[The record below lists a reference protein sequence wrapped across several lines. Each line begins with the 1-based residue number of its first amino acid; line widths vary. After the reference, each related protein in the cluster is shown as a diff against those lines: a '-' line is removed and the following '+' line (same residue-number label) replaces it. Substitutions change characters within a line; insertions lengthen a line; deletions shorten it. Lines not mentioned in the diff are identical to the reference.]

1 MNIWEVLGINPT
13 RNKKEIKRAYAQKVK
28 QCHSEDNPVEWER
41 LHEAYSRALKYADG
55 GNISGRTYEF
65 FEKRGS
71 TTVNTPSVPDHEEL
85 QTDFNYDSEISNEN
99 QEKQE
104 NSEKNYFDSIKFD
117 ELNGVQEWN
126 QEEVS
131 RRLGEIFEIE
141 DAEKCASEF
150 EGFTNSP
157 DIRILFYTPLF
168 WKCIDSKMR
177 QNDMHCEKA
186 HRICLILSNIY
197 EDLESLM
204 DNDTKQ
210 IILRSISFL
219 KERSSQP
226 KKKSKVN
233 TFLQTLGFILLL
245 ILIATIVTQQRWKS
259 SDGYRYKYREKYED
273 SVENVKEMQEGMAEY
288 VEELNNE
295 NTNTLLQI
303 LFRDI
308 EADRYPDHNTNP
320 NNYVYTV
327 WEGAEQC
334 LFVQFADNAEKQG
347 LIICKDEE
355 LSRESCEVFDNL
367 MIEDLLKDIR
377 ESNSKDIDKLLNTKK
392 WKLEIELS
400 DKEKTIPWLSQLGTQ
415 VYAQA
420 EWANLDYFARMELEK
435 RKFMDCSTYNTSEIR
450 GSLGKLVFYVP
461 GEKDYSEEQNKSLE
475 KKLDKVSDFYRYYDI
490 EVRSL
495 AE

>member
-1 MNIWEVLGINPT
+1 MNIWEILGIKPT
-13 RNKKEIKRAYAQKVK
+13 RNKKEIKKAYAQKVK
-28 QCHSEDNPVEWER
+28 QCHSEDNPIEWER
-41 LHEAYSRALKYADG
+41 LHEAYSMALKYADG
-55 GNISGRTYEF
+55 GNISGRKYEF
-65 FEKRGS
+65 FEKGFS
-71 TTVNTPSVPDHEEL
+71 TTENSSSVPDHEEL
-85 QTDFNYDSEISNEN
+85 QSDFNYDSEINNEK

-104 NSEKNYFDSIKFD
+104 NQEKNYFDAIDFNEFK
-117 ELNGVQEWN
+117 GVQEWN

-131 RRLGEIFEIE
+131 KRLGEIFEIE
-141 DAEKCASEF
+141 DAEKCACEF
-150 EGFTNSP
+150 EEYTNSP
-157 DIRILFYTPLF
+157 DIRLLFYTPLF
-168 WKCIDSKMR
+168 WKCVDSKMR
-177 QNDMHCEKA
+177 QNNMHCEKA
-186 HRICLILSNIY
+186 RRICLILSKIY
-197 EDLESLM
+197 EDLENLM
-204 DNDTKQ
+204 NNDTKQ

-219 KERSSQP
+219 KEMDIQP
-226 KKKSKVN
+226 KKESKGK
-233 TFLQTLGFILLL
+233 TFFQTLGFILLL
-245 ILIATIVTQQRWKS
+245 ILVATIVTQQRWKS
-259 SDGYRYKYREKYED
+259 SDGYQYKHREKYED

-295 NTNTLLQI
+295 NTNTLLQV

-308 EADRYPDHNTNP
+308 ETDRYPDHNP
-320 NNYVYTV
+320 NNYVYTA

-355 LSRESCEVFDNL
+355 LSRESYEVFDNL

-392 WKLEIELS
+392 WKVDIELS

-435 RKFMDCSTYNTSEIR
+435 RKFIDCSTYNTSELR

-461 GEKDYSEEQNKSLE
+461 GGKNYSEEQNKSLE

>member
-1 MNIWEVLGINPT
+1 MNIWEILGIKPT
-13 RNKKEIKRAYAQKVK
+13 RNKKEIKKAYAQKVK
-28 QCHSEDNPVEWER
+28 QCHSEDNPIEWER
-41 LHEAYSRALKYADG
+41 LHEAYSMALKYADG
-55 GNISGRTYEF
+55 GNISGRKYEF
-65 FEKRGS
+65 FEKGFS
-71 TTVNTPSVPDHEEL
+71 TTENSSSVPDHEEL
-85 QTDFNYDSEISNEN
+85 QSDFNYDSEINNEK

-104 NSEKNYFDSIKFD
+104 NQEKNYFDAIDFNEFK
-117 ELNGVQEWN
+117 GVQEWN

-131 RRLGEIFEIE
+131 KRLGEIFEIE
-141 DAEKCASEF
+141 DAEKCACEF
-150 EGFTNSP
+150 EEYTNSP
-157 DIRILFYTPLF
+157 DIRLLFYTPLF
-168 WKCIDSKMR
+168 WKCVDSKMR
-177 QNDMHCEKA
+177 QNNMHCEKA
-186 HRICLILSNIY
+186 RRICLILSKIY
-197 EDLESLM
+197 EDLENLM
-204 DNDTKQ
+204 NNDTKQ

-219 KERSSQP
+219 KEMDIQP
-226 KKKSKVN
+226 KKESKGK
-233 TFLQTLGFILLL
+233 TFSQTLGFILLL
-245 ILIATIVTQQRWKS
+245 ILVATIVTQQRWKS
-259 SDGYRYKYREKYED
+259 SDGYQYKHREKYED

-295 NTNTLLQI
+295 NTNTLLQV

-308 EADRYPDHNTNP
+308 ETDRYPDHNP
-320 NNYVYTV
+320 NNYVYTA

-355 LSRESCEVFDNL
+355 LSRESYEVFDNL

-392 WKLEIELS
+392 WKVDIELS

-435 RKFMDCSTYNTSEIR
+435 RKFIDCSTYNTSELR

-461 GEKDYSEEQNKSLE
+461 GGKNYSEEQNKSLE

>member
-1 MNIWEVLGINPT
+1 MNIWEILGIKPT
-13 RNKKEIKRAYAQKVK
+13 RNKKEIKKAYAQKVK
-28 QCHSEDNPVEWER
+28 QCHSEDNPIEWER
-41 LHEAYSRALKYADG
+41 LHEAYSMALKYADG
-55 GNISGRTYEF
+55 GNISGRKYEF
-65 FEKRGS
+65 FEKGFS
-71 TTVNTPSVPDHEEL
+71 TTENSSSVPDHEEL
-85 QTDFNYDSEISNEN
+85 QSDFNYDSEINNEK

-104 NSEKNYFDSIKFD
+104 NQEKNYFDAIDFNEFK
-117 ELNGVQEWN
+117 GVQEWN

-131 RRLGEIFEIE
+131 KRLGEIFEIE
-141 DAEKCASEF
+141 DAEKCACEF
-150 EGFTNSP
+150 EEYTNSP
-157 DIRILFYTPLF
+157 DIRLLFYTPLF
-168 WKCIDSKMR
+168 WKCVDSKMR
-177 QNDMHCEKA
+177 QNNMHCEKA
-186 HRICLILSNIY
+186 RRICLILSKIY
-197 EDLESLM
+197 EDLENLM
-204 DNDTKQ
+204 NSDTKQ

-219 KERSSQP
+219 KEMDIQP
-226 KKKSKVN
+226 KKESKGK
-233 TFLQTLGFILLL
+233 TFFQTLGFILLL
-245 ILIATIVTQQRWKS
+245 ILVATIVTQQRWKS
-259 SDGYRYKYREKYED
+259 SDGYQYKHREKYED

-295 NTNTLLQI
+295 NTNTLLQV

-308 EADRYPDHNTNP
+308 ETDRYPDHNP
-320 NNYVYTV
+320 NNYVYTA

-355 LSRESCEVFDNL
+355 LSRESYEVFDNL

-392 WKLEIELS
+392 WKVDIELS

-435 RKFMDCSTYNTSEIR
+435 RKFIDCSTYNTSELR

-461 GEKDYSEEQNKSLE
+461 GGKNYSEEQNKSLE

>member
-65 FEKRGS
+65 FEKSGS

-99 QEKQE
+99 REKQE

-245 ILIATIVTQQRWKS
+245 ILVATIVTQQRWKS

-320 NNYVYTV
+320 NNYVYTA

-347 LIICKDEE
+347 LIIRKDEE